1 MADSRRGQF
10 VRFTVSVVFSVA
22 MMGGVDGN
30 AQGGPRTLGIFDGQT
45 DVGSVTPPG
54 MAVFDQGAGAY
65 TITSAGAN
73 LWSTTDGFHLLWK
86 KVSGDV
92 VLTADVKLADANST
106 ASPHRKAL
114 LIFRQTLDDNAMYA
128 DAAVHGNGETALQ
141 YRAAAGD
148 TTQDIAFEIGA
159 PRRGAKRDRDDE
171 REQEQDVLRHG
182 AVEVKPARG
191 PVGLRRRG
199 VHDQADHDEYP
210 GDADAHCDRD
220 NHQPTT
226 FAQFHE
232 ASADHRH
239 GRQP

>member
-1 MADSRRGQF
+1 M
-10 VRFTVSVVFSVA
+10 
-22 MMGGVDGN
+22 
-30 AQGGPRTLGIFDGQT
+30 
-45 DVGSVTPPG
+45 TPPG
-54 MAVFDQGAGAY
+54 MVVFDQGAGTY

-92 VLTADVKLADANST
+92 VLTAEVKLADANST

-159 PRRGAKRDRDDE
+159 PLRLRLEKLGDTITLFVSMGDEPLHQVGASIRMHFDGPFYAGLGVCAHNKD
-171 REQEQDVLRHG
+171 
-182 AVEVKPARG
+182 AVEKATFANVELKQPETAARAASE
-191 PVGLRRRG
+191 VLYSTLRRLRS
-199 VHDQADHDEYP
+199 
-210 GDADAHCDRD
+210 
-220 NHQPTT
+220 TT
-226 FAQFHE
+226 PRAWL
-232 ASADHRH
+232 SL
-239 GRQP
+239 